1 MSNTLY
7 WMVTITDRNQS
18 RKFLSFYRDYG
29 ISVTLNML
37 GRGTAASSVLN
48 YFSLEATQKIV
59 LCAVVTD
66 TVWSDVKKG
75 LETIMQIDIPGTG
88 IAFVVPVSSIGGKRQ
103 LQFLTNGQDFT
114 KGEESVLK
122 DTKHELLVVVA
133 NQGYTETI
141 MEAARRGKAA
151 GGTVLHAKGTG
162 MEGAEKF
169 LGVSLAAEKELVL
182 IVVRHE
188 QKNDVMTAIMED
200 AGLESRAK
208 AVVFSLPVTSTAG
221 LRLTDLTADTE

>member
-1 MSNTLY
+1 
-7 WMVTITDRNQS
+7 
-18 RKFLSFYRDYG
+18 
-29 ISVTLNML
+29 
-37 GRGTAASSVLN
+37 
-48 YFSLEATQKIV
+48 
-59 LCAVVTD
+59 
-66 TVWSDVKKG
+66 
-75 LETIMQIDIPGTG
+75 
-88 IAFVVPVSSIGGKRQ
+88 
-103 LQFLTNGQDFT
+103 
-114 KGEESVLK
+114 
-122 DTKHELLVVVA
+122 
-133 NQGYTETI
+133 

-188 QKNDVMTAIMED
+188 QKNDVMTAIMEN

>member
-7 WMVTITDRNQS
+7 WMVTIIDRNQS
-18 RKFLSFYRDYG
+18 RKFLSFYRNYG
-29 ISVTLNML
+29 ISVVLSTL
-37 GRGTAASSVLN
+37 GHGTAASNVLN
-48 YFSLEATQKIV
+48 YFSLEATQKAV

-66 TVWSDVKKG
+66 TVWNAVKKG

-88 IAFVVPVSSIGGKRQ
+88 VAFVVPVSSVGGKRQ
-103 LQFLTNGQDFT
+103 LQFITSGMPFM

-122 DTKHELLVVVA
+122 DTKYELLVVVA

-151 GGTVLHAKGTG
+151 GGTMIHAKGTG

-169 LGVSLAAEKELVL
+169 LGVSLAAEKELIF

-188 QKNDVMTAIMED
+188 QKNEVMSAIMED
-200 AGLESRAK
+200 AGIETRAG
-208 AVVFSLPVTSTAG
+208 AIVFSVPVTSTAG
-221 LRLTDLTADTE
+221 LRLTDLTADAE

>member
-7 WMVTITDRNQS
+7 WMVTIIDRNQS
-18 RKFLSFYRDYG
+18 RKFLSFYRNYG
-29 ISVTLNML
+29 ISVVLSTL
-37 GRGTAASSVLN
+37 GHGTAASNVLN
-48 YFSLEATQKIV
+48 YFSLEATQKAV

-66 TVWSDVKKG
+66 TVWNAVKKG

-88 IAFVVPVSSIGGKRQ
+88 VAFVVPVSSVGGKRQ
-103 LQFLTNGQDFT
+103 LQFITSGMPFT

-122 DTKHELLVVVA
+122 DTKYELLVVVA

-151 GGTVLHAKGTG
+151 GGTMIHAKGTG

-169 LGVSLAAEKELVL
+169 LGVSLAVEKELIF
-182 IVVRHE
+182 IVVRRE
-188 QKNDVMTAIMED
+188 QKNEVMSAIMED
-200 AGLESRAK
+200 AGIETRAG
-208 AVVFSLPVTSTAG
+208 AIVFSVPVTSTAG
-221 LRLTDLTADTE
+221 LRLTDLTADAE

>member
-7 WMVTITDRNQS
+7 WMVTIIDRNQS
-18 RKFLSFYRDYG
+18 RKFLSFYRNYG
-29 ISVTLNML
+29 ISVVLSTL
-37 GRGTAASSVLN
+37 GHGTAASNVLN
-48 YFSLEATQKIV
+48 YFSLEATQKAI

-66 TVWSDVKKG
+66 TVWNAVKKG

-88 IAFVVPVSSIGGKRQ
+88 VAFVVPVSSVGGKRQ
-103 LQFLTNGQDFT
+103 LQFITSGMPFT

-122 DTKHELLVVVA
+122 DTKYELLVVVA

-151 GGTVLHAKGTG
+151 GGTMIHAKGTG

-169 LGVSLAAEKELVL
+169 LGVSLAAEKELIF
-182 IVVRHE
+182 IVVRRE
-188 QKNDVMTAIMED
+188 QKNEVMSAIMED
-200 AGLESRAK
+200 AGIETRAG
-208 AVVFSLPVTSTAG
+208 AIVFSVPVTSTAG
-221 LRLTDLTADTE
+221 LRLTDLTADAE

>member
-7 WMVTITDRNQS
+7 WMITIIDRNQS
-18 RKFLSFYRDYG
+18 RKFLSFYRNYG
-29 ISVTLNML
+29 ISVVLSTL
-37 GRGTAASSVLN
+37 GHGTAASNVLN
-48 YFSLEATQKIV
+48 YFSLEATQKAV

-66 TVWSDVKKG
+66 TVWNAVKKG

-88 IAFVVPVSSIGGKRQ
+88 VAFVVPVSSVGGKLQ
-103 LQFLTNGQDFT
+103 LQFITSGMPFT

-122 DTKHELLVVVA
+122 DTKYELLVVVA

-151 GGTVLHAKGTG
+151 GGTMIHAKGTG

-169 LGVSLAAEKELVL
+169 LGVSLAAEKELIF
-182 IVVRHE
+182 IVVRRE
-188 QKNDVMTAIMED
+188 QKNEVMSAIMED
-200 AGLESRAK
+200 AGIETRAG
-208 AVVFSLPVTSTAG
+208 AIVFSVPVTSTAG
-221 LRLTDLTADTE
+221 LRLTDLTADAE

>member
-1 MSNTLY
+1 
-7 WMVTITDRNQS
+7 
-18 RKFLSFYRDYG
+18 
-29 ISVTLNML
+29 
-37 GRGTAASSVLN
+37 
-48 YFSLEATQKIV
+48 
-59 LCAVVTD
+59 
-66 TVWSDVKKG
+66 
-75 LETIMQIDIPGTG
+75 
-88 IAFVVPVSSIGGKRQ
+88 
-103 LQFLTNGQDFT
+103 
-114 KGEESVLK
+114 
-122 DTKHELLVVVA
+122 
-133 NQGYTETI
+133 

>member
-7 WMVTITDRNQS
+7 WMVTIIDRNQS
-18 RKFLSFYRDYG
+18 RKFLSFYRNYG
-29 ISVTLNML
+29 ISVVLSTL
-37 GRGTAASSVLN
+37 GHGTAASNVLN
-48 YFSLEATQKIV
+48 YFSLEATQKAV

-66 TVWSDVKKG
+66 TVWNAGKKG

-88 IAFVVPVSSIGGKRQ
+88 VAFVVPVSSVGGKRQ
-103 LQFLTNGQDFT
+103 LQFITSGMPFM

-122 DTKHELLVVVA
+122 DTKYELLVVVT

-151 GGTVLHAKGTG
+151 GGTMIHAKGTG

-169 LGVSLAAEKELVL
+169 LGVSLAAEKELIF
-182 IVVRHE
+182 IVVRRE
-188 QKNDVMTAIMED
+188 QKNEVMSAIMED
-200 AGLESRAK
+200 AGIETRAG
-208 AVVFSLPVTSTAG
+208 AIVFSVPVTSTAG
-221 LRLTDLTADTE
+221 LRLTDLTADAE

>member
-7 WMVTITDRNQS
+7 WMVTIIDRNQS
-18 RKFLSFYRDYG
+18 RKFLSFYRNYG
-29 ISVTLNML
+29 ISIVLSTL
-37 GRGTAASSVLN
+37 GHGTAASNVLN
-48 YFSLEATQKIV
+48 YFSLEATQKVV

-66 TVWSDVKKG
+66 TVWNAVKKG

-88 IAFVVPVSSIGGKRQ
+88 VAFVVPVSSVGGKRQ
-103 LQFLTNGQDFT
+103 LQFITSGMPFT

-122 DTKHELLVVVA
+122 DTKYELLVVVA

-151 GGTVLHAKGTG
+151 GGTMIHAKGTG

-169 LGVSLAAEKELVL
+169 LGVSLAAEKELIF
-182 IVVRHE
+182 IVVRRE
-188 QKNDVMTAIMED
+188 QKNEVMSAIMED
-200 AGLESRAK
+200 AGIETRAG
-208 AVVFSLPVTSTAG
+208 AIVFSVPVTSTAG
-221 LRLTDLTADTE
+221 LRLTDLTADAE

>member
-169 LGVSLAAEKELVL
+169 LGVSLAMEKELVL

-188 QKNDVMTAIMED
+188 QKNDVMAAIMED

-208 AVVFSLPVTSTAG
+208 AIVFSLPVTSTAG

>member
-7 WMVTITDRNQS
+7 WMVTIIDRNQS
-18 RKFLSFYRDYG
+18 RKFLSFYRNYG
-29 ISVTLNML
+29 ISVVLSTL
-37 GRGTAASSVLN
+37 GHGTAASNVLN
-48 YFSLEATQKIV
+48 YFSLEATQKAV

-66 TVWSDVKKG
+66 TVWNAVKKG

-88 IAFVVPVSSIGGKRQ
+88 VAFVVPVSSVGGKRQ
-103 LQFLTNGQDFT
+103 LQFITSGMPFT

-122 DTKHELLVVVA
+122 DTKYELLVVVA

-151 GGTVLHAKGTG
+151 GGTMIHAKGTG

-169 LGVSLAAEKELVL
+169 LGVSLAAEKELIF
-182 IVVRHE
+182 IVVRRE
-188 QKNDVMTAIMED
+188 QKNEVMSASMED
-200 AGLESRAK
+200 GGIETRAGAI
-208 AVVFSLPVTSTAG
+208 VFSVPVTSTAG
-221 LRLTDLTADTE
+221 LRLTDLTADAE

>member
-1 MSNTLY
+1 
-7 WMVTITDRNQS
+7 
-18 RKFLSFYRDYG
+18 
-29 ISVTLNML
+29 
-37 GRGTAASSVLN
+37 
-48 YFSLEATQKIV
+48 
-59 LCAVVTD
+59 
-66 TVWSDVKKG
+66 
-75 LETIMQIDIPGTG
+75 MQHG
-88 IAFVVPVSSIGGKRQ
+88 
-103 LQFLTNGQDFT
+103 
-114 KGEESVLK
+114 
-122 DTKHELLVVVA
+122 
-133 NQGYTETI
+133 
-141 MEAARRGKAA
+141 AA

>member
-7 WMVTITDRNQS
+7 WMVTIIDRNQS
-18 RKFLSFYRDYG
+18 RKFLSFYRNYG
-29 ISVTLNML
+29 ISVVLSTL
-37 GRGTAASSVLN
+37 GHGTAASNVLN
-48 YFSLEATQKIV
+48 YFSLEATQKAV

-66 TVWSDVKKG
+66 TVWNAVKKG

-88 IAFVVPVSSIGGKRQ
+88 VAFVVPVSSVGGKRQ
-103 LQFLTNGQDFT
+103 LQFITSGMPFT

-122 DTKHELLVVVA
+122 DTKYELLVVIT

-151 GGTVLHAKGTG
+151 GGTMIHAKGTG

-169 LGVSLAAEKELVL
+169 LGVSLAAEKELIF
-182 IVVRHE
+182 IVVRRE
-188 QKNDVMTAIMED
+188 QKNEVMSAIMED
-200 AGLESRAK
+200 AGIETRAG
-208 AVVFSLPVTSTAG
+208 AIVFSVPVTSTVG
-221 LRLTDLTADTE
+221 LRLTDLTADAE

>member
-7 WMVTITDRNQS
+7 WMVTIIDRNQS
-18 RKFLSFYRDYG
+18 RKFLSFYRNYG
-29 ISVTLNML
+29 ISVVLSTL
-37 GRGTAASSVLN
+37 GHGTAAPNVLN
-48 YFSLEATQKIV
+48 YFSLEATQKAV

-66 TVWSDVKKG
+66 TVWNAVKKG

-88 IAFVVPVSSIGGKRQ
+88 VAFVVPVSSVGGKRQ
-103 LQFLTNGQDFT
+103 LQFITSGMPFT

-122 DTKHELLVVVA
+122 DTKYELLVVVA

-151 GGTVLHAKGTG
+151 GGTMIHAKGTG

-169 LGVSLAAEKELVL
+169 LGVSLAAEKELIF
-182 IVVRHE
+182 IVVRRE
-188 QKNDVMTAIMED
+188 QKNEVMSAIMED
-200 AGLESRAK
+200 AGIETRAG
-208 AVVFSLPVTSTAG
+208 AIVFSVPVTSTAG
-221 LRLTDLTADTE
+221 LRLTDLTADAE

>member
-7 WMVTITDRNQS
+7 WMVSIIDRNQS
-18 RKFLSFYRDYG
+18 RKFLSFYRNYG
-29 ISVTLNML
+29 ISVVLSTL
-37 GRGTAASSVLN
+37 GHGTAASNVLN
-48 YFSLEATQKIV
+48 YFSLEATQKAV

-66 TVWSDVKKG
+66 TVWNAVKKG

-88 IAFVVPVSSIGGKRQ
+88 VAFVVPVSSVGGKRQ
-103 LQFLTNGQDFT
+103 LQFITSGMPFT

-122 DTKHELLVVVA
+122 DTKYELLVVVA

-151 GGTVLHAKGTG
+151 GGTMIHAKGTG

-169 LGVSLAAEKELVL
+169 LGVSLAAEKELIF
-182 IVVRHE
+182 IVVRRE
-188 QKNDVMTAIMED
+188 QKNEVMSAIMED
-200 AGLESRAK
+200 AGIETRAG
-208 AVVFSLPVTSTAG
+208 AIVFSVPVTSTAG
-221 LRLTDLTADTE
+221 LRLTDLTADAE

>member
-1 MSNTLY
+1 
-7 WMVTITDRNQS
+7 
-18 RKFLSFYRDYG
+18 
-29 ISVTLNML
+29 
-37 GRGTAASSVLN
+37 
-48 YFSLEATQKIV
+48 
-59 LCAVVTD
+59 
-66 TVWSDVKKG
+66 
-75 LETIMQIDIPGTG
+75 
-88 IAFVVPVSSIGGKRQ
+88 
-103 LQFLTNGQDFT
+103 
-114 KGEESVLK
+114 
-122 DTKHELLVVVA
+122 
-133 NQGYTETI
+133 
-141 MEAARRGKAA
+141 
-151 GGTVLHAKGTG
+151 